1 MSRISGMNFD
11 INVGDMLIHVET
23 ATLDITDNSAAA
35 QTGGVPD
42 GWVDG
47 DVSASGELELD
58 TANFNLMIEAAR
70 KAGSFR
76 RLSLSIRCSTP
87 RPRPMRSAWRPSAAS
102 PRFPACSTSTPRA
115 ARSRSTRC
123 PSMSPVRTSSTSTVC
138 RTWTLQRSR
147 ACADDLP
154 VRPCPGPGTARA

>member
-11 INVGDMLIHVET
+11 INVGDLLIHVET
-23 ATLDITDNSAAA
+23 ATLDITDNSAAV

-58 TANFNLMIEAAR
+58 TANFNLLIEAAR

-76 RLSLSIRCSTP
+76 RLEPFDSLFYAKTPTDEIRVEAFGCKPKISSLLNIDPKGGEKSKHKVPFDVTSP
-87 RPRPMRSAWRPSAAS
+87 DFIHINGVPYLDAAEIEGL
-102 PRFPACSTSTPRA
+102 R
-115 ARSRSTRC
+115 
-123 PSMSPVRTSSTSTVC
+123 
-138 RTWTLQRSR
+138 
-147 ACADDLP
+147 
-154 VRPCPGPGTARA
+154 

>member
-23 ATLDITDNSAAA
+23 ATLDITDNSAAV

-76 RLSLSIRCSTP
+76 RLEPFDSLFYAKTPTDEIRVEAFGCKPKISSLLNIDPKGGEKSKHKVPFDVT
-87 RPRPMRSAWRPSAAS
+87 S
-102 PRFPACSTSTPRA
+102 PDFIHINGVPYLDAEEIEGLR
-115 ARSRSTRC
+115 
-123 PSMSPVRTSSTSTVC
+123 
-138 RTWTLQRSR
+138 
-147 ACADDLP
+147 
-154 VRPCPGPGTARA
+154 